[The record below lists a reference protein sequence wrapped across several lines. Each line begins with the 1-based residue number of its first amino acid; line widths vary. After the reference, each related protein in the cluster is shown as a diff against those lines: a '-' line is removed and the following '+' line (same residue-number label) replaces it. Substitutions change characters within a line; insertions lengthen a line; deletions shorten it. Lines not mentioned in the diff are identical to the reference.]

1 MKTVICFMLP
11 EDLDYH
17 TDEDGN
23 ILFFDRFD
31 ELSSY
36 LLDNNIDTN
45 SVSVFD
51 VEVIDNE

>member
-1 MKTVICFMLP
+1 MLP

-17 TDEDGN
+17 TDKDGN

-36 LLDNNIDTN
+36 LLDNNINTDN
-45 SVSVFD
+45 VSVFN
-51 VEVIDNE
+51 VEVVDG

>member
-17 TDEDGN
+17 TDKDGN

-36 LLDNNIDTN
+36 LLGNNIDVDD
-45 SVSVFD
+45 VSVFD
-51 VEVIDNE
+51 VEVVDG

>member
-1 MKTVICFMLP
+1 MLP

-17 TDEDGN
+17 TDKDGN

-36 LLDNNIDTN
+36 LLGSNIDVDN
-45 SVSVFD
+45 VSVFD
-51 VEVIDNE
+51 VEVVDG

>member
-1 MKTVICFMLP
+1 MKAVICFMLP

-17 TDEDGN
+17 TDKDGN

-36 LLDNNIDTN
+36 LLDNNIDVDN
-45 SVSVFD
+45 VSVFD
-51 VEVIDNE
+51 VEVVDD

>member
-1 MKTVICFMLP
+1 MKTTICFMLP

-17 TDEDGN
+17 TDKDGN

-36 LLDNNIDTN
+36 LLDNNIDTDD
-45 SVSVFD
+45 VSVFD
-51 VEVIDNE
+51 VEVVDE

>member
-17 TDEDGN
+17 SDKDGN

-36 LLDNNIDTN
+36 LLDNNINVDD
-45 SVSVFD
+45 VSVFD
-51 VEVIDNE
+51 VEIVDD

>member
-17 TDEDGN
+17 TDKDGN

-31 ELSSY
+31 ELFSY
-36 LLDNNIDTN
+36 LLDNNINTDN
-45 SVSVFD
+45 VSVFN
-51 VEVIDNE
+51 VEVVND

>member
-17 TDEDGN
+17 TDKDGN
-23 ILFFDRFD
+23 ILFFGRFD

-36 LLDNNIDTN
+36 LLNSGIDVDD
-45 SVSVFD
+45 VSVFD
-51 VEVIDNE
+51 VEVIDD

>member
-11 EDLDYH
+11 EDLDCH
-17 TDEDGN
+17 SDKDGN

-36 LLDNNIDTN
+36 LLDNNINVDN
-45 SVSVFD
+45 VSVFD
-51 VEVIDNE
+51 MEVIDG